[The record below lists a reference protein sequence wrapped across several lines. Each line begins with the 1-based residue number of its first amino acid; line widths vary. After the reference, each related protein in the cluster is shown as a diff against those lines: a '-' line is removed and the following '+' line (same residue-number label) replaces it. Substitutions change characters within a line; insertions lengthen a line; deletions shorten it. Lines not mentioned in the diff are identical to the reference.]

1 MCSAILSDTLLF
13 RSPTCTQ
20 MDVNAAKALAKIA
33 GIECESYAK
42 QMFAAGS
49 DLASKTDEE
58 ILYQDFKMFEFGD
71 FNVGIGQITSMNE
84 EELSHI
90 QTTLYPYMNE
100 VYQDKNVDMMF
111 FMLTDII
118 QETTQL
124 LCCGERAPDLVQEA
138 FHKKV
143 EDGSVRL
150 PGVLSRKK
158 QLVPSFMMA
167 IGEL

>member
-1 MCSAILSDTLLF
+1 M
-13 RSPTCTQ
+13 
-20 MDVNAAKALAKIA
+20 
-33 GIECESYAK
+33 
-42 QMFAAGS
+42 
-49 DLASKTDEE
+49 
-58 ILYQDFKMFEFGD
+58 
-71 FNVGIGQITSMNE
+71 
-84 EELSHI
+84 
-90 QTTLYPYMNE
+90 
-100 VYQDKNVDMMF
+100 DMMF